1 MYEFNFIKYLQ
12 HIRVD
17 VSIHKIVFEKKKK
30 NFTIDYN
37 IVFYVCVHFLYY
49 LSKH

>member
-17 VSIHKIVFEKKKK
+17 VSIHKIVFEKK
-30 NFTIDYN
+30 NFTIDY
-37 IVFYVCVHFLYY
+37 ITLCFMFVFIFYII
-49 LSKH
+49 